1 MKMELTFREE
11 GGVQRIYSFH
21 NGYSV
26 SAIMTPFSYGGKQ
39 GLWEAGI
46 MKASADGNWEMVYT
60 TPLTSDVLGGLTDAE
75 LADFVNAV
83 RSLPFAR

>member
-1 MKMELTFREE
+1 
-11 GGVQRIYSFH
+11 VQRIYSFH

-26 SAIMTPFSYGGKQ
+26 SALMTPFSYGGKQ

-46 MKASADGNWEMVYT
+46 MKKGNSAWPDGWCMVYT
-60 TPLTSDVLGGLTDAE
+60 TPLTDDVVGGLTDAE

-83 RSLPFAR
+83 RSLPSIV

>member
-26 SAIMTPFSYGGKQ
+26 SALMTPFSYGGKQ

-46 MKASADGNWEMVYT
+46 MKKDCQDEWSMVYT
-60 TPLTSDVLGGLTDAE
+60 TPLTNDVVGGLTDAE